1 MKDWC
6 LRHPWM
12 TFFLLYDV
20 TMSIVKIAAVKM
32 GAEAAVKPPVVINA
46 DDDPEL
52 ETEDSEE

>member
-46 DDDPEL
+46 DEEET
-52 ETEDSEE
+52 ETEDSQ